1 MSQEVVTS
9 IDTDVLDDSI
19 DLALLEREVHTVGLV
34 LASKNFNINSQSD
47 LVFGLCLGLLLFF
60 FLLIRNNIT
69 FVSDFEVR
77 WVNLFG
83 IFSVMVVRIGLLFLG
98 CFTFLLLQV
107 DFTFHVSGINKVHDL
122 LEAWKDVCNFCEEL
136 GLSGNG
142 LVLVITNFKFF
153 PLLKFSFTM
162 FFRFFNINM

>member
-19 DLALLEREVHTVGLV
+19 DLVLLEREVHTVGLV

-77 WVNLFG
+77 
-83 IFSVMVVRIGLLFLG
+83 
-98 CFTFLLLQV
+98 
-107 DFTFHVSGINKVHDL
+107 
-122 LEAWKDVCNFCEEL
+122 
-136 GLSGNG
+136 
-142 LVLVITNFKFF
+142 
-153 PLLKFSFTM
+153 
-162 FFRFFNINM
+162 